1 MGQPFVNLEIFEN
14 LISKKSVKKKPIQ
27 DIKNLR
33 LEHDLPVSLNNRVIL
48 LFRESFIFMKL
59 RICEVC

>member
-14 LISKKSVKKKPIQ
+14 LISKKSVKKKPIR